1 MSMIIV
7 GDFAEFIQVTG
18 HPEQMALELE
28 ETARAVRKALSGRFG
43 EEAGNAF
50 FDAVIENSRK
60 EKDERDAEADE
71 VRRRLEIEEPELVR
85 AFDAS
90 PLVRDLMDSPKNR
103 VVLKGR
109 R

>member
-50 FDAVIENSRK
+50 F
-60 EKDERDAEADE
+60 
-71 VRRRLEIEEPELVR
+71 
-85 AFDAS
+85 
-90 PLVRDLMDSPKNR
+90 
-103 VVLKGR
+103 
-109 R
+109 

>member
-1 MSMIIV
+1 MIIV
-7 GDFAEFIQVTG
+7 GDFVEFIQVTG
-18 HPEQMALELE
+18 Y
-28 ETARAVRKALSGRFG
+28 
-43 EEAGNAF
+43 
-50 FDAVIENSRK
+50 
-60 EKDERDAEADE
+60 
-71 VRRRLEIEEPELVR
+71 PELVR

>member
-1 MSMIIV
+1 M
-7 GDFAEFIQVTG
+7 
-18 HPEQMALELE
+18 
-28 ETARAVRKALSGRFG
+28 R
-43 EEAGNAF
+43 F

-71 VRRRLEIEEPELVR
+71 VRRCLEIEEPELVR